1 MDTWQ
6 GLSGWEMQKKPGNIN
21 KSNLNHEVHQYILF
35 CLVCKGQKCN
45 CVSIVQHRGL
55 IPSNIISINFMY
67 FYRELCSTF
76 NPGELLKT
84 KVAPQKSTKSNT
96 GWQRGSGKY
105 DMKP

>member
-1 MDTWQ
+1 
-6 GLSGWEMQKKPGNIN
+6 
-21 KSNLNHEVHQYILF
+21 
-35 CLVCKGQKCN
+35 
-45 CVSIVQHRGL
+45 
-55 IPSNIISINFMY
+55 MY
-67 FYRELCSTF
+67 FYGELYSTF